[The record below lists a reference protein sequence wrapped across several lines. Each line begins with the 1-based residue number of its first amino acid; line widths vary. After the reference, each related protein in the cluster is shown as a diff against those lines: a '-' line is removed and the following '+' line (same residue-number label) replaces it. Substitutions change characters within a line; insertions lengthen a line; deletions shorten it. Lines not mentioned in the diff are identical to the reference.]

1 MKKKRPAPA
10 RMAGCMPA
18 VLATLAALAT
28 ALAAA
33 FATTLPAAATERDTR
48 RLAPNGQS
56 AAMNYARY
64 CSGCHGGDGA
74 GRPSKGV
81 PDMRGVLGHFLRV
94 NGGREF
100 IVRVPGV
107 SYTPLADA
115 DVAALMNWLLEGIAA
130 PSLPPGTAPYTAEEV
145 ARLRSTRMA
154 DIPGT
159 RAELVRRLH
168 AAGYRLD

>member
-1 MKKKRPAPA
+1 MSPAMTMK
-10 RMAGCMPA
+10 
-18 VLATLAALAT
+18 TILAALLL

-33 FATTLPAAATERDTR
+33 PALADRDTHK
-48 RLAPNGQS
+48 LAPNGLS
-56 AAMNYARY
+56 AQLNYLRY
-64 CSGCHGGDGA
+64 CSGCHGEEGA

-81 PDMRGVLGHFLRV
+81 PNMRGVLGHFLRV
-94 NGGREF
+94 DGGREF

-115 DVAALMNWLLEGIAA
+115 DVAALMNWLLAGIAD
-130 PSLPPGTAPYTAEEV
+130 PSRPPGTAPYTTEEV

-159 RAELVRRLH
+159 RAELVKRMG

>member
-1 MKKKRPAPA
+1 MKALHFLPLRVDVKVA
-10 RMAGCMPA
+10 RIAA
-18 VLATLAALAT
+18 LLLATLAAAVPAT
-28 ALAAA
+28 
-33 FATTLPAAATERDTR
+33 ATERDTR
-48 RLAPNGQS
+48 RLAPNGQG

-64 CSGCHGGDGA
+64 CSGCHGSDGA

-94 NGGREF
+94 SGGREF

-115 DVAALMNWLLEGIAA
+115 DVAALMNWLLAGIAQ

-159 RAELVRRLH
+159 RAELVQRLH
-168 AAGYRLD
+168 AAGYRID

>member
-1 MKKKRPAPA
+1 MNALRA
-10 RMAGCMPA
+10 A
-18 VLATLAALAT
+18 VALVALAALTPIAVE
-28 ALAAA
+28 AA
-33 FATTLPAAATERDTR
+33 ERDTR
-48 RLAPNGQS
+48 RLAPNGHTP
-56 AAMNYARY
+56 ALNYARY

-74 GRPSKGV
+74 GRPAKGV

-94 NGGREF
+94 SGGREF

-115 DVAALMNWLLEGIAA
+115 DVAALMNWLLAGIAQ
-130 PSLPPGTAPYTAEEV
+130 PSLPPQAAPYTAEEV

-159 RAELVRRLH
+159 RAELVRRLRD
-168 AAGYRLD
+168 AGYRID